1 MKSLKGSL
9 PNMQWIQR
17 IEIIPN
23 GYKLK
28 KICMGMREIAG
39 DACIGVSVELLGYAW
54 SARSMCVGLVLRY
67 LLVRTV

>member
-9 PNMQWIQR
+9 PNMQWIQG

-28 KICMGMREIAG
+28 KMHGMREIAG
-39 DACIGVSVELLGYAW
+39 DACVGVSVELLGYAW

>member
-9 PNMQWIQR
+9 PNMQWIQG

-28 KICMGMREIAG
+28 KKLHGNERNSRRCLRWCVSGAAG
-39 DACIGVSVELLGYAW
+39 LCLECEEYVCGPGP
-54 SARSMCVGLVLRY
+54 
-67 LLVRTV
+67 